1 MPKAKETD
9 RQFVARMV
17 IEFPGNFRADNS
29 VLFCIICNVNVSGK
43 RKSIVKKHLEAAKHI
58 EAAER
63 RKKKEVPVQSLITG
77 YGASQPILN
86 SFNMDLCE
94 TFVEANI
101 PINKVKH
108 PSVVRFLEKYTDHTV
123 PSDTLLRQKYVPT
136 LYDKCIEE
144 LRSKV
149 GNKHI
154 WVSIDETTD
163 CEDRLVANF
172 VFGLMEDV
180 GEDSPER
187 GKCYLLNMA
196 EVNAANASEMAAFF
210 NNSLLL
216 LWPNGILYFYINK
229 NHYSIACVKLTINIF
244 FQTGIQYDKILL
256 VLTDAAAYMI
266 ACMTSLQV
274 LFPNMLHLTCLVH
287 GLHRLAEFVRTKFA
301 NVNALISST
310 KSVFLKVIFFCFA
323 FDLKSVLILF
333 MIYI

>member
-1 MPKAKETD
+1 
-9 RQFVARMV
+9 
-17 IEFPGNFRADNS
+17 
-29 VLFCIICNVNVSGK
+29 
-43 RKSIVKKHLEAAKHI
+43 
-58 EAAER
+58 
-63 RKKKEVPVQSLITG
+63 
-77 YGASQPILN
+77 
-86 SFNMDLCE
+86 MDLCE

-144 LRSKV
+144 LRSNV

-154 WVSIDETTD
+154 WISIDETTD

-180 GEDSPER
+180 GEDSPEC

-229 NHYSIACVKLTINIF
+229 THYSIACVKLTINIF

-274 LFPNMLHLTCLVH
+274 LFPNMLGPWLAQTCTVCSYQI
-287 GLHRLAEFVRTKFA
+287 RKRQC
-301 NVNALISST
+301 ID
-310 KSVFLKVIFFCFA
+310 LKHEKCLFEGDFFCFA
-323 FDLKSVLILF
+323 FDLKSVLIFF